1 MIFLHSLNMVLKMLF
16 DYCND
21 NNWQLFFLKEKRNSA
36 DFLFS
41 ETFNVRFQTFYTNR
55 LRADQ

>member
-16 DYCND
+16 DYYND
-21 NNWQLFFLKEKRNSA
+21 NSWQLFFLKEKRNSA
-36 DFLFS
+36 DFLIS
-41 ETFNVRFQTFYTNR
+41 ETFNVRLQTFYTNR